1 MNIKIVQ
8 HIMPWELDYALLSFS
23 QLKKSHYYLSKED
36 NVTVETCLNLSSH
49 LINWDESNLPKEFFI
64 EKYDEISKLLNKFN
78 HVKKI
83 YEGDKL
89 YGHLDVQR
97 EATSNEVDYYMYI
110 CPDMYFSE
118 HLLSYIIEGAKQ
130 IKNDYFVITPQIPRL
145 WDSSWEVLMNPKYQ
159 QVAYD
164 DWNEQDTFDIIYNDT
179 NSEEEI
185 QLAPISSVKFAG
197 WFDLYS
203 KSFWEDLVPIW
214 DEWHG
219 YGSWDWYSLIVSE
232 NFKRMGGD
240 FQQYLLKGKT
250 IFEYSSGPM
259 KKGFTSYYKKYLSLH
274 DIPDQK
280 DAFKKKVLEYAQTRI
295 NQL

>member
-1 MNIKIVQ
+1 
-8 HIMPWELDYALLSFS
+8 MPWELDYALLSFS
-23 QLKKSHYYLSKED
+23 QLKKSHYYLSNED

-49 LINWDESNLPKEFFI
+49 LINWGESKLPKEFFI
-64 EKYDEISKLLNKFN
+64 EKYNEISKLLNKFN

-214 DEWHG
+214 DEWYG